1 MKGKGEVAAAAD
13 SLNRHFA
20 RQPARRLSFYLL
32 TPLAIIPIRGISMD
46 NTIENVKVDDL
57 LARVEAR
64 GRLSLEEWKLVEDSA
79 PTAELGRLADELRR
93 ALHADGVVTY
103 VVDRNVNYS
112 NVCVSVCTFCA
123 FYRKPGSPEGYVHS
137 YEEIFR
143 KVEEMLEL
151 GGSGV
156 LMQGGLHPDLPLD
169 YYTGLLRA
177 LKERYKIHLHCFS
190 PPELDHLAKITG
202 LGIEG
207 VLGQLRAA
215 GLDSIP
221 GGGGEI
227 LVDEIRRKRRTHC
240 DTEEWLRVM
249 DVAHTMGI
257 PTTATMM
264 FGMGETRD
272 QRLMHLERLRELQE
286 RNPGF
291 VSFIPWTLQPDNTPI
306 GKRFPDRIPG
316 EEYLRWLA
324 IGRLYLDS
332 IPNVQVS
339 WLTQGLDVGRQGLH
353 YGANDLGSTMIEEN
367 VITPAGANHRATEMM
382 LREAIIAEGF
392 RPAKRRADYV
402 RVEAAP

>member
-1 MKGKGEVAAAAD
+1 MVNATETATCDELLG
-13 SLNRHFA
+13 
-20 RQPARRLSFYLL
+20 RL
-32 TPLAIIPIRGISMD
+32 
-46 NTIENVKVDDL
+46 
-57 LARVEAR
+57 EAR
-64 GRLSLEEWKLVEDSA
+64 ERLTFEEWQTVESFA
-79 PTAELGRLADELRR
+79 PTEELGRLADDLRKL
-93 ALHADGVVTY
+93 LHPDDVVTY

-112 NVCVSVCTFCA
+112 NVCVSVCSFCA

-137 YEEIFR
+137 YDEIFR
-143 KVEEMLEL
+143 KVEEMIEL

-169 YYTGLLRA
+169 YYTGLLRE
-177 LKERYKIHLHCFS
+177 LKTRYKVHLHCFS
-190 PPELDHLAKITG
+190 PPEIDHLGKITG
-202 LGIEG
+202 LGVEG
-207 VLGQLRAA
+207 VLHKLREA

-240 DTEEWLRVM
+240 NTEEWLNVM
-249 DVAHTMGI
+249 DVAHTMRI

-272 QRLMHLERLRELQE
+272 QRLMHFEQLRELQE

-316 EEYLRWLA
+316 DEYLRWLA
-324 IGRLYLDS
+324 IGRLYLDC

-353 YGANDLGSTMIEEN
+353 YGANDMGSTMIEEN
-367 VITPAGANHRATEMM
+367 VITPAGASHRATEVM
-382 LREAIIAEGF
+382 LREAIIAEGYK
-392 RPAKRRADYV
+392 PVKRRADYV
-402 RVEAAP
+402 RIDQAA

>member
-1 MKGKGEVAAAAD
+1 METSLESGAAEELISRVALGK
-13 SLNRHFA
+13 
-20 RQPARRLSFYLL
+20 RL
-32 TPLAIIPIRGISMD
+32 A
-46 NTIENVKVDDL
+46 
-57 LARVEAR
+57 
-64 GRLSLEEWKLVEDSA
+64 LEEWKAVED
-79 PTAELGRLADELRR
+79 TAATEELGTLADALRKS
-93 ALHADGVVTY
+93 LHPDDVVTY

-112 NVCVSVCTFCA
+112 NVCVSVCSFCA

-143 KVEEMLEL
+143 KVEEMIEI

-169 YYTGLLRA
+169 YYTGLLREM
-177 LKERYKIHLHCFS
+177 KTRYGIHLHCFS
-190 PPELDHLAKITG
+190 PPEIDHLAKISG
-202 LGIEG
+202 LGVEG
-207 VLGQLRAA
+207 VLRELRDA

-240 DTEEWLRVM
+240 NSEEWLNVM
-249 DVAHTMGI
+249 DVAHRLGI

-264 FGMGETRD
+264 FGYGETRD
-272 QRLMHLERLRELQE
+272 HRLIHLEKLRELQD

-291 VSFIPWTLQPDNTPI
+291 VSFIVWTLQPDNTPI
-306 GKRFPDRIPG
+306 GRRFPDRVPG
-316 EEYLRWLA
+316 DEYLRWLA
-324 IGRLYLDS
+324 ISRLYLDN

-339 WLTQGLDVGRQGLH
+339 WLTQGMDIGRRGLH

-367 VITPAGANHRATEMM
+367 VISPAGANHKATEMM

-392 RPAKRRADYV
+392 IPIKRRADYV
-402 RVEAAP
+402 RLEAGR